1 MDCYNIENILA
12 KALKARKDLSNQV
25 VNSYSILYLK
35 KPQPQEIK
43 LNAQD
48 YTTSNRPKKIKK
60 LDSEIINW
68 NSCKNFFK

>member
-1 MDCYNIENILA
+1 MECYNIENVLA

-35 KPQPQEIK
+35 KPSPQEIK

-48 YTTSNRPKKIKK
+48 YTTSNKPKKIKKK

-68 NSCKNFFK
+68 NSCEYKK

>member
-35 KPQPQEIK
+35 KPRPQEIK
-43 LNAQD
+43 LNDQD
-48 YTTSNRPKKIKK
+48 YTTSNRP
-60 LDSEIINW
+60 
-68 NSCKNFFK
+68 

>member
-68 NSCKNFFK
+68 NSCKFFFK